1 MRSNEY
7 VRSGRDRAWRDRISV
22 ALAGYSR
29 QPVMMSDPAI
39 ETHYGTGYESSRL
52 FPGGNPS
59 LEFVRSMELL
69 DRLLPRPPARLLDV
83 GGGPGTYAAP
93 LARRGYR
100 VHLVDP
106 VPPDVGQA
114 TQAARRDPA

>member
-1 MRSNEY
+1 M
-7 VRSGRDRAWRDRISV
+7 V
-22 ALAGYSR
+22 
-29 QPVMMSDPAI
+29 SDPAI
-39 ETHYGTGYESSRL
+39 ESHYGTGCERSRL

-59 LEFVRSMELL
+59 LEFVRSMELPG
-69 DRLLPRPPARLLDV
+69 RLLPRPRARLLDV

-106 VPPDVGQA
+106 VPLHVEQA
-114 TQAARRDPA
+114 RQAAGSDTASGFTAAGGDARELPEQAA